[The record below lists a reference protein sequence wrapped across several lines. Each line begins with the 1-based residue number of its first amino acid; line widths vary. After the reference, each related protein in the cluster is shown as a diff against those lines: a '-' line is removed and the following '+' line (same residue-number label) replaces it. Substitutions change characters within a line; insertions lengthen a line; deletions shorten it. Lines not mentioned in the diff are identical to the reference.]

1 MMRYRVAIFVL
12 LAALGTFAKQKSLE
26 ELKAEIG
33 KVKGGRQAEAFAQLA
48 QRLVEVANQQ
58 FAQAK
63 SEEAHQTIQEVLEC
77 ATQAHDIA
85 LQTRKKRKEVEIH
98 LRETQRQMEN
108 VRRTLA
114 AVDRP
119 ALETVERK
127 LADYR
132 QDLLD
137 SMFAPKKKKEKTQ

>member
-1 MMRYRVAIFVL
+1 MMRYRVAIFIL
-12 LAALGTFAKQKSLE
+12 LAALGAFAKQKSLE

-48 QRLVEVANQQ
+48 ERLVEVANQQ
-58 FAQAK
+58 FAEAK
-63 SEEAHQTIQEVLEC
+63 SVEGHETIKEVLEC

-98 LRETQRQMEN
+98 LREAQRQMAN

-119 ALETVERK
+119 ALEAVEKK

-132 QDLLD
+132 QDLLE
-137 SMFAPKKKKEKTQ
+137 SMFAPKKKEKTQ